1 MKFFANSR
9 VETSLWKLF
18 FVHFWNKFI
27 ISDIIQQTY
36 QVLYSFACIY
46 ALVFS
51 VSWYQG
57 SYNHRKSSEK
67 SSLDLSKDS
76 QNRWNSISNH
86 FQISLFVMTLRV
98 WKISNTTRRYNFSSD
113 SSEFNHQSSNDL
125 YDPHWPYLTI
135 QNLSLS
141 KKVLMFDGDV
151 VTFVAFFLYRIKIK
165 DSNIPVQLL
174 FWPNIFVLF

>member
-1 MKFFANSR
+1 MHEMDAKLGSVSR
-9 VETSLWKLF
+9 MIVVFIRTLDEMIIRKLHLSLDEIL
-18 FVHFWNKFI
+18 WNKFIITNI

-76 QNRWNSISNH
+76 QN
-86 FQISLFVMTLRV
+86 Q
-98 WKISNTTRRYNFSSD
+98 
-113 SSEFNHQSSNDL
+113 
-125 YDPHWPYLTI
+125 
-135 QNLSLS
+135 
-141 KKVLMFDGDV
+141 
-151 VTFVAFFLYRIKIK
+151 
-165 DSNIPVQLL
+165 
-174 FWPNIFVLF
+174 